1 MPDPA
6 SASLIAVGDEI
17 LLGQTLDSNSNYIAS
32 RLSDAGILVKTIR
45 VVADEEKSIIDAL
58 TESIEKFA
66 IIIVTGGLGPTQ
78 DDLTRSVI
86 AKFFGRKLI
95 FRKDLLDQIERRY
108 KDRSISI
115 QEGVKVQAYFPDGAE
130 PIPNKYG
137 TAPGIFISNND
148 TLVFAVPGVPREMK
162 GMVDD
167 FILPRLME
175 NRRGIPFR
183 YRIFRTAG
191 IGESGIA
198 EILGKWTFPD
208 VHLAYL
214 PKFGCV
220 DLRISA
226 VAENEDKA
234 ESQLDVAEVFLE
246 SKLEKY
252 IYGYGDTEL
261 AQVVGDL
268 LLERG
273 WKLAVAESCTGG
285 MLGSMITDIAGSSE
299 YFEGGFITY
308 SNALKAA
315 KLGVPTELIE
325 EHGAVSSEVAGKMA
339 EGAAK
344 NAYAEVGVGI
354 TGIAGPTGGTPEKPV
369 GTVYIAV
376 HTPEETEVIRFRF
389 KDDREMNRQRSVFAA
404 LTMLHRIVK
413 KSIISE

>member
-1 MPDPA
+1 MPDPT

-17 LLGQTLDSNSNYIAS
+17 LLGQTLDSNSNYIAA
-32 RLSDAGILVKTIR
+32 RLSDAGILVKSIR
-45 VVADEEKSIIDAL
+45 VVADDEKSIIDAL
-58 TESIEKFA
+58 TYSVENFK
-66 IIIVTGGLGPTQ
+66 IIILTGGLGPTQ

-86 AKFFGRKLI
+86 AKFFGRKLV
-95 FRKDLLDQIERRY
+95 FRQDLLEQIEQRY
-108 KDRSISI
+108 RDRNITL
-115 QEGVKVQAYFPDGAE
+115 QEGVKVQADFPEGAE

-137 TAPGIFISNND
+137 TAPGIFIRNND

-167 FILPRLME
+167 FIIPHLVE
-175 NRRGIPFR
+175 NKRGIPFR
-183 YRIFRTAG
+183 YRVIRTAG

-198 EILGKWTFPD
+198 EILGEWAFPD
-208 VHLAYL
+208 IHLAYL

-226 VAENEDKA
+226 VADNNEKA
-234 ESQLDVAEVFLE
+234 ESRLDVAEVFIE

-252 IYGYGDTEL
+252 IYGYGDIEL
-261 AQVVGDL
+261 AQAVGDL
-268 LLERG
+268 LLEKG

-285 MLGSMITDIAGSSE
+285 MLGSMMTDIPGSSD

-315 KLGVPTELIE
+315 KLGVPTDLIE
-325 EHGAVSSEVAGKMA
+325 QFGAVSKEVAEKMA

-344 NAYAEVGVGI
+344 NAYTEVGVGI

-369 GTVYIAV
+369 GTVFVAV

-404 LTMLHRIVK
+404 LTMLHRILK
-413 KSIISE
+413 KS